1 MPEYLTADLD
11 LVIRRLINPAYPTS
25 TRSFT
30 DITLVV
36 ERHAVAFRALVL
48 EMCQPHRAE
57 PPDVL
62 VIIESCGYLFGA
74 PMAFD
79 LGRPLALAR
88 RAGKLPRATLRREYQ
103 SSGLAA
109 DSARSMEM
117 HLDAIAPG
125 SRVLIV
131 DDVLATGGT
140 ALAAVELVEQA
151 GGIPIGISVAFELER
166 FQARERLAERGIRV
180 YAAMRL

>member
-1 MPEYLTADLD
+1 MPGHLSAEMD
-11 LVIRRLINPAYPTS
+11 LVIRRLINPAYPTP

-30 DITLVV
+30 DITLVL
-36 ERHAVAFRALVL
+36 EQNTEAFRALVL
-48 EMCQPHRAE
+48 EMCRPHRAA

-62 VIIESCGYLFGA
+62 VGIESCGYLFGA
-74 PMAFD
+74 PMAFE
-79 LGRPLALAR
+79 LGCPMVLAR

-103 SSGLAA
+103 SSGLAT
-109 DSARSMEM
+109 DPTRTMEL
-117 HLDAIAPG
+117 HVGAIAAR

-140 ALAAVELVEQA
+140 VRAALDLVEQA
-151 GGIPIGISVAFELER
+151 GGIPAGVGVAFELER
-166 FQARERLAERGIRV
+166 FQARQRLEEGGVLV